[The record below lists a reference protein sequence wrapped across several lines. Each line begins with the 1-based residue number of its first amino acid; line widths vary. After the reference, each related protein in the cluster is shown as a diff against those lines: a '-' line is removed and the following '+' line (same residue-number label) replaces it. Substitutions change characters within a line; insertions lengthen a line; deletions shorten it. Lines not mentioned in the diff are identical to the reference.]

1 MAADD
6 PTPDAIEVQRAIEE
20 LTDRVPGLSY
30 LPGADGTRKP
40 YASGSLSGAGGESVE
55 LLASS
60 HWHHHGVTVRLGAGP
75 FGGWSKPRVPDPDH
89 QEGGLT
95 FVPIQRNAQP
105 DGMLAGYPEAQAA
118 LNELWVTSRPENEGE
133 RLHGLVIVLR
143 PDSVVAHLRTSA
155 VTADA
160 LECLLLHLPAVA
172 AAATAHDDEWRET
185 VHPWRDSI
193 IWPAAWVTLVVVLG
207 ILAYVHFFR

>member
-6 PTPDAIEVQRAIEE
+6 PTPDALEVQRAIEDLSARVAG
-20 LTDRVPGLSY
+20 LTY
-30 LPGADGTRKP
+30 APGADGTRRP
-40 YASGSLSGAGGESVE
+40 YVSGVLAELGGETVE
-55 LLASS
+55 VLASS

-95 FVPIQRNAQP
+95 FVPIQRVAQP
-105 DGMLAGYPEAQAA
+105 DGMLAAHPEAQAA
-118 LNELWVTSRPENEGE
+118 LNELWVGSRPDHDGE
-133 RLHGLVIVLR
+133 RLDGLVIVLR

-185 VHPWRDSI
+185 VRPWRDSV
-193 IWPAAWVTLVVVLG
+193 IWPAAWVALVVVLG
-207 ILAYVHFFR
+207 ILAYWYFFR